1 MVCGGGNPAIQPIRI
16 NFASLA
22 ILVDMVC
29 GGSNPAN
36 QPMRINCG
44 KASFLY
50 LVIRCGEHLL
60 PTSYR

>member
-22 ILVDMVC
+22 VLVHMAC
-29 GGSNPAN
+29 GGGNSAN

-44 KASFLY
+44 KVAFFLF
-50 LVIRCGEHLL
+50 
-60 PTSYR
+60 